1 MLIYTNTASKKKKL
15 SKAKQ
20 EQYST
25 WLKSV
30 NPSGQKYKPD
40 FKPLSSPRASIRAGA
55 DHSAIKSLDAGTK
68 GAMAKT
74 SIMDP
79 FNLRKE
85 SPDVQEAIIAKSKRI
100 ASLYNKGGIQ
110 YMTEQTDL
118 TTLGSSER
126 RK

>member
-1 MLIYTNTASKKKKL
+1 MLIYTNTTSKKKKL

-20 EQYST
+20 EQYSA

-55 DHSAIKSLDAGTK
+55 DHSSIKSAEVVVK
-68 GAMAKT
+68 GALAKT

-85 SPDVQEAIIAKSKRI
+85 TEATQEAIIAKSKRI